1 MNQSRHRRA
10 LLAVPALAVVGLT
23 ASAAAVAFAHG
34 GDDHSASRSM
44 PASAS
49 GSAAA
54 TGSTSVPESSPDP
67 ASGSTSGYAPAP
79 SPVSTSTSTDIG
91 STLPWPSQGQAA
103 VEVEGIGSL
112 GAKGDQ
118 KPVPIASV
126 TKVMT
131 ALVVLNDHPLD
142 GDDRGPMIGVDGQAA
157 AEASDPQQSTV
168 SVAKGQTF
176 SERDLLEMMLIPSGN
191 NIARLLARWDAG
203 SEDAFV
209 TKMNAAAGSLG
220 MTATTY
226 TGASGYEEST
236 QSTAVDQLKLAEKI
250 VGNDVFDQ
258 IVAMPTA
265 TVPGLR
271 NQLVNTNTLLGQHG
285 VIGMKTGSSTPA
297 GGALMWAAR
306 QPDASG
312 KTRLVLG
319 VVLDQHRGPTSNDDL
334 RAALAASGTLIGGVA
349 RALAAGNS

>member
-1 MNQSRHRRA
+1 MNESRHLRA
-10 LLAVPALAVVGLT
+10 RVAIPVLAVVGLIT
-23 ASAAAVAFAHG
+23 SAAAVAFAHS
-34 GDDHSASRSM
+34 GDDHS
-44 PASAS
+44 
-49 GSAAA
+49 
-54 TGSTSVPESSPDP
+54 VPQGMFAV
-67 ASGSTSGYAPAP
+67 ASGSTATTESSPELASGSTPGNAPAPTP
-79 SPVSTSTSTDIG
+79 SPVSPNVG

-112 GAKGDQ
+112 GTKGDQ
-118 KPVPIASV
+118 RPVPIASV

-142 GDDRGPMIGVDGQAA
+142 GDDPGPMIGVDGRAA

-168 SVAKGQTF
+168 RVTQGQTF
-176 SERDLLEMMLIPSGN
+176 SEHDLLEMMLIPSGN

-203 SEDAFV
+203 SENAFV
-209 TKMNAAAGSLG
+209 TKMNAAARSLG

-236 QSTAVDQLKLAEKI
+236 RSTAADQLKLAEKV

-271 NQLVNTNTLLGQHG
+271 DRLVNTNTLLGENG
-285 VIGMKTGSSTPA
+285 VIGMKTGSTTPA

-319 VVLDQHRGPTSNDDL
+319 VVLDQHQGPTSNDDL
-334 RAALAASGTLIGGVA
+334 RAALAASSTLISGVA
-349 RALAAGNS
+349 RALSAGSV